1 MFSCDYDKDF
11 EKFNLESKVQLLFQI
26 GVKFGENNNQR
37 FTIQDVITHKITIPP
52 EYKMLLH

>member
-37 FTIQDVITHKITIPP
+37 FTIQYVITLMKKLKST
-52 EYKMLLH
+52 